1 VPQSPSILNHP
12 RRAQG
17 FSFLA
22 LSLVVALLGA
32 LLAVGLPYG
41 RAALMH
47 RRAQKVA
54 ADLRSFATLFQSYAN
69 DNGDWPAGDAVPGL
83 APRGVHS
90 KLAATNWS
98 KASSIGGRYTWD
110 PGSLHQ
116 GSRIRAA
123 IVIASAE
130 GSQVT
135 SDREQ
140 LLEIDRAID
149 DGDLSTGNFLLGYR
163 NYPMLVLE
171 R

>member
-1 VPQSPSILNHP
+1 MLIHP
-12 RRAQG
+12 RRAEG

-22 LSLVVALLGA
+22 LSLAIALLGA

-41 RAALMH
+41 RTALVH

-54 ADLRSFATLFQSYAN
+54 ADLRSFATIFQSYAN

-83 APRGVHS
+83 APRGVDA
-90 KLAATNWS
+90 KLAATAWS
-98 KASSIGGRYTWD
+98 KVSPIGGRYTWD
-110 PGSLHQ
+110 PSGLHQ

-123 IVIASAE
+123 ILIASAE
-130 GSQVT
+130 GNRVT

-149 DGDLSTGNFLLGYR
+149 DGDLATGNFLLGYR